1 VDKNYISCEVLR
13 DDNDDLVRGIIMC
26 NAYWV
31 SPGGEMFSVKSTHI
45 EVVIKKPEIFGI
57 THAYIKEVYKKYR
70 ETVGLEGKARDEIVE
85 SLINKRWMRIR
96 YDKSQDYYI
105 VGFKY
110 FDEKQID
117 YLRKWGMGILALG
130 EEFAAKIVYINDM
143 KNVLETCNI
152 KQLASDYLY
161 KKFN

>member
-1 VDKNYISCEVLR
+1 MCDASWISPV
-13 DDNDDLVRGIIMC
+13 
-26 NAYWV
+26 
-31 SPGGEMFSVKSTHI
+31 GEILPVKSTHI
-45 EVVIKKPEIFGI
+45 EVVIKNPEVFEI
-57 THAYIKEVYKKYR
+57 TRTYIKEVYKKYR

-85 SLINKRWMRIR
+85 GLINKRWMRIR

-110 FDEKQID
+110 FDRKQID
-117 YLRKWGMGILALG
+117 YLRKWAMDVLALD
-130 EEFAAKIVYINDM
+130 EKFATKTVHLNDM

-161 KKFN
+161 TKFS